1 MLTTQG
7 KMQALVIG
15 VLPLLLLVVLCWID
29 SAAMHL
35 ALSTAAGRA
44 VLVLIVMLEVLGV
57 VWLRAVL
64 RGISA

>member
-1 MLTTQG
+1 
-7 KMQALVIG
+7 
-15 VLPLLLLVVLCWID
+15 
-29 SAAMHL
+29 MHL